1 MVYTNSHLVSN
12 TCYVKDLFSLSYFI
26 DMKLIYIYNFVF
38 VFVCFFPVFAPGG
51 ASAAEVGGGQH
62 ETDGREESL
71 GSFSEHSRTGA
82 AGGAAADPDATGQKT
97 HVDSKHMFRVGP
109 V

>member
-1 MVYTNSHLVSN
+1 
-12 TCYVKDLFSLSYFI
+12 
-26 DMKLIYIYNFVF
+26 MKHIYIYNFVF
-38 VFVCFFPVFAPGG
+38 VFVLFFPVFAPGG